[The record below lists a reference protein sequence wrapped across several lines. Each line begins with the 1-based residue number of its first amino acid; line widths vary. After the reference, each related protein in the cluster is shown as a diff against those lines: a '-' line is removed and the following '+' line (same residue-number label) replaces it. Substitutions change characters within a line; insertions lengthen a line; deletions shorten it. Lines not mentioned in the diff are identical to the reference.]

1 MNSIATYVE
10 QLARMIETIYEDTL
24 SDTSLNRGQ
33 YAYLLYLHE
42 HGGANQYDISRD
54 LLIDKTTVAKALKKL
69 ESAGQI
75 YRRTD
80 PRDKRK
86 VNVYLTSRGKALYE
100 EVDRANQEIQSIF
113 QTNVNPALVEQFTS
127 LIEIFLAELDLKW
140 CMIKN
145 YKRDTSYSLAG
156 SADIRKILE
165 RDFYPIAKEDQLFIE
180 RFGQYYLN
188 WFKFRKEED
197 GTDIHVSD
205 VHFHQFSDIILQGME
220 LFREFEDW
228 YRSNYVGTIYIP
240 VVEGNIPLQKLLHK
254 NGYFFRDFKK
264 NENKENV
271 YIYTK
276 QFHDN

>member
-24 SDTSLNRGQ
+24 ADTSLNRGQ

-42 HGGANQYDISRD
+42 HEGANQYDISRD

-69 ESAGQI
+69 ETAGQI

-86 VNVYLTSRGKALYE
+86 VNVYLTSRGKTLFE
-100 EVDRANQEIQSIF
+100 EVDKANQEIQEIF
-113 QTNVNPALVEQFTS
+113 ETNVNPSLVEEFTN

-156 SADIRKILE
+156 SADVRKILD
-165 RDFYPIAKEDQLFIE
+165 RGFYHIDPKDQLFVE

-188 WFKFRKEED
+188 WFKFTKAENSGD
-197 GTDIHVSD
+197 LHVSD
-205 VHFHQFSDIILQGME
+205 VRFHQFSDIILQGME
-220 LFREFEDW
+220 LFREFEEW
-228 YRSNYVGTIYIP
+228 YRSNYIGTIHIP
-240 VVEGNIPLQKLLHK
+240 CVEGNIPLQKLLHK
-254 NGYFFRDFKK
+254 NGYYFHEFDT

-276 QFHDN
+276 QFLDS